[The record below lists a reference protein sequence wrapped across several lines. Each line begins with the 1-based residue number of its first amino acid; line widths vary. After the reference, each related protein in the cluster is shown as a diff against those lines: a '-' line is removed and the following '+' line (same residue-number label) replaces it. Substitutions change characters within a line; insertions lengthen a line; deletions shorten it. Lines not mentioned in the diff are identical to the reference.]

1 MEFTVK
7 MHVEI
12 EKVDDSNND
21 HPHSWA
27 EAMVKHAK
35 KVK

>member
-7 MHVEI
+7 MHGEI
-12 EKVDDSNND
+12 EKANDSNSSR
-21 HPHSWA
+21 PHSWA
-27 EAMVKHAK
+27 EAMIKHAK

>member
-12 EKVDDSNND
+12 KKINDSNSS
-21 HPHSWA
+21 HPHSWS

>member
-1 MEFTVK
+1 MKFTVK

-12 EKVDDSNND
+12 EKANDSNSS

>member
-1 MEFTVK
+1 

-12 EKVDDSNND
+12 EKADDSNND
-21 HPHSWA
+21 HLHSWA

>member
-7 MHVEI
+7 IHVEI
-12 EKVDDSNND
+12 EKVDDSNNN
-21 HPHSWA
+21 HLHSWA

-35 KVK
+35 RVK

>member
-1 MEFTVK
+1 

-12 EKVDDSNND
+12 EKVDDSNNS

-27 EAMVKHAK
+27 EAMIKHAK